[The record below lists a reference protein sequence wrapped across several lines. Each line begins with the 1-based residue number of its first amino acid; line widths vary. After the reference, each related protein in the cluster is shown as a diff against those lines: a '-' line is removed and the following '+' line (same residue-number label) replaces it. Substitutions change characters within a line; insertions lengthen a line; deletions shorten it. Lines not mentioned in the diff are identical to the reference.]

1 MELNVSQMH
10 AIFPTASI
18 VRETGLAL
26 GASLATLYRTIPVL
40 LHHAVYR
47 TANSVNDILNSVMHA
62 KMASC

>member
-1 MELNVSQMH
+1 
-10 AIFPTASI
+10 